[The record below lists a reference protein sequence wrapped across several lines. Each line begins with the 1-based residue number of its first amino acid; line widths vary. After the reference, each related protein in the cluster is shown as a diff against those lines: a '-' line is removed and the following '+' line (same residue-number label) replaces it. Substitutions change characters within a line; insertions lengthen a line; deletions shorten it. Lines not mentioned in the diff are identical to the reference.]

1 MTPKEEAKNLVD
13 KFMQLV
19 DAYSSQGQVDNAK
32 ECALIAVDEMIKQ
45 CWDYRDLDLQ
55 KSYDYGQQVK
65 QEIQK
70 L

>member
-19 DAYSSQGQVDNAK
+19 EAYSSQGQVDNAK
-32 ECALIAVDEMIKQ
+32 EFALIAVDEMITLVTNYTIGFRDEQ
-45 CWDYRDLDLQ
+45 DYWQ
-55 KSYDYGQQVK
+55 EVK